1 MSPEMRDKKCLFV
14 TLTLSP
20 GDHLYKE
27 EQPSG
32 FNIKRMKDISTLR
45 CEIKKMRTHLDLFYV
60 LNEVKKHYAE
70 TEGISFY
77 PINRS
82 NFEYY
87 ISSKTN
93 RNQYY
98 KEFDIRKKYNDGK
111 RHIIAPFMGLKDI
124 QKAIS
129 LMLQLI
135 YTPYNNVNG
144 FVQGRC
150 IMQNAYPHVFQN
162 YIFNIDIKDFFPS
175 IHQARVWKK
184 LQLPP
189 LNFPV
194 AIANAIANVCCYE
207 LINDDD
213 TKIGVL
219 PQGAPSS
226 PILSNI
232 VCERLDWKLRKLAR
246 ENNLIYTRYAD
257 DMTFSGM
264 YNAFSPKSEFIIKLY
279 ATIHEE
285 NFVVNESKTSL
296 MKRGAHQEVTGLV
309 ISDKVNVP
317 RSYIREIRSLLYIW
331 ERFGEKTASYR
342 FALHNS
348 NRKDKTLSEIG
359 TLENV
364 LLGKIEYVKM
374 VKGANDSTYL
384 ALKGR
389 LDKLLGAEL
398 SKKEKR
404 RESREKKLRKV
415 VPHNLEE
422 TQKFFHLFDYP
433 EGFKYLTHDFP
444 EGEEWSVDQLKEQ
457 CIGILKNYSN
467 YSQIPTSLWAL
478 VNVFV
483 IGKYYKKT
491 DWIDY
496 EGRDQRITYSDFVGG
511 EGHPILGD
519 HKEVIERFKNT
530 IRVRMRCLYNLCVSW
545 NDPKYGLNIT
555 MDKNELNKADFY
567 TNVFILKKSVQR
579 IFQMFASRNDKKDVN
594 IHYHKED
601 IKNRRCHILTITQQ
615 DSYSEKGVDELR
627 PKLHGGGG
635 DFATLKHDLS
645 GYCNWSVLSVWNEK
659 PAKWNILRE
668 SDVDEIEEVTDKPVG
683 FTHILT
689 FYGNK
694 LEEDIHH

>member
-1 MSPEMRDKKCLFV
+1 MRDRKCLFV

-20 GDHLYKE
+20 GGYLYKE
-27 EQPSG
+27 ELPSG
-32 FNIKRMKDISTLR
+32 FNIRRMEDISTLR
-45 CEIKKMRTHLDLFYV
+45 SRIKKMRTHSDLYDV
-60 LNEVKKHYAE
+60 LNEVKKHHAE
-70 TEGISFY
+70 TEGITFY
-77 PINRS
+77 PINGS
-82 NFEYY
+82 IFDYY
-87 ISSKTN
+87 INPKTN

-98 KEFDIRKKYNDGK
+98 KEFDINKKYNDGK
-111 RHIIAPFMGLKDI
+111 RHIIAPYMGLKDI

-129 LMLQLI
+129 LMLQLV

-150 IMQNAYPHVFQN
+150 IVQNAYPHVFQN

-175 IHQARVWKK
+175 IHQARIWKK

-194 AIANAIANVCCYE
+194 TIANAIANVCCYE
-207 LINDDD
+207 L
-213 TKIGVL
+213 TKEDGSKKGIL

-264 YNAFSPKSEFIIKLY
+264 YNTFSSDSEFIQKLY
-279 ATIHEE
+279 ALIHEE
-285 NFVVNESKTSL
+285 NFEINESKTSL
-296 MKRGAHQEVTGLV
+296 MTRGAHQEVTGLV

-331 ERFGEKTASYR
+331 ERYGENTASYR

-348 NRKDKTLSEIG
+348 NRKDKSLSEIG

-404 RESREKKLRKV
+404 RESREKKLRKI

-422 TQKFFHLFDYP
+422 TQKFFHLFDSP

-444 EGEEWSVDQLKEQ
+444 EGEGWSVDKLKEQ

-496 EGRDQRITYSDFVGG
+496 EGHDQRITYSDFVGG

-555 MDKNELNKADFY
+555 MVKKELNTADFY
-567 TNVFILKKSVQR
+567 MNVFILRKSVQR
-579 IFQMFASRNDKKDVN
+579 IFQMFASRNDKKDVS

-601 IKNRRCHILTITQQ
+601 IKNRRYHILTITQM
-615 DSYSEKGVDELR
+615 DSYSEKGLDELL

-635 DFATLKHDLS
+635 DLATLKHDLS
-645 GYCNWSVLSVWNEK
+645 GYCNWSVLSVWNGK

-668 SDVDEIEEVTDKPVG
+668 GDTEEIEKISEKPIG